1 MQFHRESE
9 APAELLRED
18 RDNGP
23 NLLLVVSNLPLALQ
37 QSQTMNQSHP
47 AGWSEEELLSHC
59 KLTFSR
65 ASGPGGQ
72 NRNKVETSVH
82 IEFVPAELHAQ
93 ASERRT
99 QNENR
104 KVAIQRLRCKLAVEY
119 QPTRELA
126 PPAPL
131 FPSELWNRYCKDGRI
146 NVSDNN
152 TEWPALLAEL
162 MNSLEQ
168 NAWNLSLVADG
179 LATSSSQLVKLLKK
193 YPPAFSRLNEAR
205 KLREQRPLT

>member
-1 MQFHRESE
+1 MFGQ
-9 APAELLRED
+9 A
-18 RDNGP
+18 
-23 NLLLVVSNLPLALQ
+23 
-37 QSQTMNQSHP
+37 MNENHP
-47 AGWSEEELLSHC
+47 AGWSDDELLSHC

-72 NRNKVETSVH
+72 NRNKVETSVQV
-82 IEFVPAELHAQ
+82 EFVPAGIIAH

-119 QPTRELA
+119 QRTHELVT
-126 PPAPL
+126 PAKL
-131 FPSELWNRYCKDGRI
+131 AASELWNRYCLNGRVNI
-146 NVSDNN
+146 SDSN
-152 TEWPALLAEL
+152 TDWPALLAEL
-162 MNSLEQ
+162 MNTLKQKDWE
-168 NAWNLSLVADG
+168 LSLVAEG

-193 YPPAFSRLNEAR
+193 YPPALSRLNGER